1 MPISRAAFEIQL
13 KAEAPNAF
21 GETQAWLGT
30 LEEPNADIKKA
41 RVTTEGSGSANTEV
55 PGDIRINWDAF
66 SQIGEQLQ
74 RLGAMARAC
83 LAPWTGAV
91 AAPSPG
97 DARQDN
103 KENEDGGRPLS
114 SAKSPSFAGH
124 NTDAGDELF
133 LRAPAQGGE
142 SEERPAARQLGNAT
156 EECEG
161 NEMGGDD
168 SFPSSNSIESHPV
181 ISRARAEIGS
191 LGGPHPARVSAED
204 FQQVLDLLQELLDL
218 MHAKEDATS
227 RFAAQIDELRVQIN
241 ELASRVDNNRTSP

>member
-13 KAEAPNAF
+13 KAEAPNAI

-30 LEEPNADIKKA
+30 LEEPNEDIKKA
-41 RVTTEGSGSANTEV
+41 RATTEGSGAAHTEA
-55 PGDIRINWDAF
+55 PGDIRTVWDALG
-66 SQIGEQLQ
+66 QIGEQLQ
-74 RLGAMARAC
+74 RLGEIARAR
-83 LAPWTGAV
+83 LIPWTGAV

-124 NTDAGDELF
+124 NTGAGDELF
-133 LRAPAQGGE
+133 LPAPAQRGE
-142 SEERPAARQLGNAT
+142 SGDRPAAPQSADTTRKS
-156 EECEG
+156 EG
-161 NEMGGDD
+161 SEMGRKA
-168 SFPSSNSIESHPV
+168 SFPSSTSVESHPV

-191 LGGPHPARVSAED
+191 LGGPRPAHVSTED

-218 MHAKEDATS
+218 VRAKEDATS